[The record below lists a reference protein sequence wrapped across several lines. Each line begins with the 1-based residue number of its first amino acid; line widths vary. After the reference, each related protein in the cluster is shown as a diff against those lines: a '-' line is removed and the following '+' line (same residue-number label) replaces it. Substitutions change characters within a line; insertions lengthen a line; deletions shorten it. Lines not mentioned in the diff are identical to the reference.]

1 MDVSDKA
8 GTLRAQDHGHQPI
21 ICFKERAG
29 KPGGG
34 KGILITKD
42 KAFTLAT
49 TPIDAVCYDARGNGE
64 GGVSNDHR
72 RS

>member
-1 MDVSDKA
+1 MCLTKQEHS
-8 GTLRAQDHGHQPI
+8 
-21 ICFKERAG
+21 ERRITDINLSSAS
-29 KPGGG
+29 KNALASQGGG